1 MLTRSRSRHSCH
13 QPRMTPRAFLST
25 VGLVARV
32 TTLGVRSA
40 TSQTVRGDPTI
51 SPRLKKR
58 MVATVSLWLGSPSA
72 SCVHVSQC

>member
-1 MLTRSRSRHSCH
+1 MLTQSCSRRSCH
-13 QPRMTPRAFLST
+13 QLRMKLRAFLST

-40 TSQTVRGDPTI
+40 TFQTVRGDPI
-51 SPRLKKR
+51 MSPSLKKR